1 MTDQE
6 ILTVLQQR
14 DLKFMQYLGGGIVG
28 ADKQKQEAVMVFE
41 PGDDLCHSGNVIQGG
56 FLTAMLDAAMAH
68 AVMVASEMTL
78 TPPTLELKI
87 SFLKPGLPGPHRAV
101 GRVVRMGKSVGF
113 LEGELYNVDDEL
125 IAKSSATAR
134 LVPAAPVS

>member
-6 ILTVLQQR
+6 ILEVLQQR
-14 DLKFMQYLGGGIVG
+14 DLKFMRYLGGGITE
-28 ADKQKQEAVMVFE
+28 ANKQEKMAVMEFE
-41 PGDDLCHSGNVIQGG
+41 PGDDLCHSGEVIQGG

-68 AVMVASEMTL
+68 AVMVASDLTL
-78 TPPTLELKI
+78 SPPTLELKV
-87 SFLKPGLPGPHRAV
+87 SFFKPGLPGRNKAV

-113 LEGELYNVDDEL
+113 LEGELYNADGEL

-134 LVPAAPVS
+134 LVPRPPE